1 MNFNSLRTRFSE
13 AHRAITLGQFYT
25 LSVDEVNILIA
36 DAKLSSSDS
45 ERARAFHPFFRI
57 AGTAGNAFYIVS
69 MVFKIIL
76 LALIFAL
83 RIQHN
88 PDRWN
93 STIEQK
99 ESTCDVIGN

>member
-45 ERARAFHPFFRI
+45 ERARAFHPSFRT
-57 AGTAGNAFYIVS
+57 AGTAFYILS